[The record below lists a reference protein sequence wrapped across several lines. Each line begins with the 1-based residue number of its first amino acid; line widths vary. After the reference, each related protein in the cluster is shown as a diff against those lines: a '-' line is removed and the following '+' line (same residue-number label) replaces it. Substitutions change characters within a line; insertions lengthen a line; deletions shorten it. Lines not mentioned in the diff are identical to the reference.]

1 MLYLASAFA
10 LGMLPGRAT
19 LVADPLDAED
29 VALYLKER
37 PYTSIVGHGS
47 TAAYMQARLGI
58 PVEVNRQEVRLSY
71 GDSIYVCQ
79 VGVRLQ
85 EGQVLS
91 QAELEAIPVTFWV
104 VTVMRQAQDR

>member
-1 MLYLASAFA
+1 MIYLASAFA
-10 LGMLPGRAT
+10 LGMLPGAARMS
-19 LVADPLDAED
+19 ADPLTPES
-29 VALYLKER
+29 VADYLGTHE
-37 PYTSIVGHGS
+37 YASIVGHAS
-47 TAAYMQARLGI
+47 TAAYMQQRLGV
-58 PVEVNRQEVRLSY
+58 PVEVNRQEVKLSY

-104 VTVMRQAQDR
+104 VTVMRP

>member
-1 MLYLASAFA
+1 
-10 LGMLPGRAT
+10 
-19 LVADPLDAED
+19 
-29 VALYLKER
+29 
-37 PYTSIVGHGS
+37 
-47 TAAYMQARLGI
+47 MQARLGI

-79 VGVRLQ
+79 VGMRLQ

-104 VTVMRQAQDR
+104 VTVLRQAQDRSPALYPDAKLSDPEVQPDMQSGDMF